1 MFGVTFKEGELVV
14 HVCKCRDLAAT
25 KSKGYYIKTYLLP
38 DQNKQSKQKT
48 DVKRRTNCPEYN
60 AFMKVH
66 SVHMLLH
73 YFIPVSVFVLFQY
86 KMKESELMLV
96 TLSVSVWDMNW
107 FGKKRFLGE
116 VRLPLSALDLTNAT
130 NNWYSL
136 EDKVCMTKYHY
147 SKFHFIM

>member
-1 MFGVTFKEGELVV
+1 MLGVTFKEGELVV

-48 DVKRRTNCPEYN
+48 DVKRRTNSPEYN

-73 YFIPVSVFVLFQY
+73 YFIPVSV
-86 KMKESELMLV
+86 
-96 TLSVSVWDMNW
+96 LSFFSI
-107 FGKKRFLGE
+107 R
-116 VRLPLSALDLTNAT
+116 
-130 NNWYSL
+130 
-136 EDKVCMTKYHY
+136 
-147 SKFHFIM
+147 